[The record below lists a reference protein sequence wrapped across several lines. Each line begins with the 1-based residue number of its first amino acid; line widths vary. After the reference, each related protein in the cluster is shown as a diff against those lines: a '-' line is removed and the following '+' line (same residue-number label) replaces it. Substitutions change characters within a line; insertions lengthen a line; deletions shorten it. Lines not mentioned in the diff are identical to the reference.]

1 MASIGIIVRTAQE
14 LAEMPRDWVPQPL
27 GSRADV
33 LSAIQRCI
41 PAHDDSLALTLRV
54 EEPSESEEPRAI
66 SVSGVWGPRE
76 SAVLREL
83 CSALGARFYD
93 AEAAEFIEL

>member
-1 MASIGIIVRTAQE
+1 MASIGIIVRTTQE
-14 LAEMPRDWVPQPL
+14 LAELSHDWVPQPL

-33 LSAIQRCI
+33 LAAIQRCV
-41 PAHDDSLALTLRV
+41 PDHDNSLSLALKV
-54 EEPSESEEPRAI
+54 EEPDENEDPRAI